1 MWSGMYTFWN
11 RKLEKVEK
19 KIKLTRHRA
28 AYTKSDK
35 KLRQFCDN

>member
-19 KIKLTRHRA
+19 KIKGTRHGVG
-28 AYTKSDK
+28 Y
-35 KLRQFCDN
+35 